1 MMRKKTVVTETKEI
15 NINKRPVSN
24 HAILNILDLQQTQEK
39 LANSDSNKAVHTL
52 CFNLCYSQY
61 TLRLTYVIHNIP

>member
-1 MMRKKTVVTETKEI
+1 MMSKKTVVTETKEI

-24 HAILNILDLQQTQEK
+24 HAILNILDQQQTQEK

-52 CFNLCYSQY
+52 CHVF
-61 TLRLTYVIHNIP
+61 TLSLVVLPDMKL